1 MKLIIGLGNPGLK
14 YKKTWHNIGF
24 VAIDEIASNNFSNF
38 KKIDKFK
45 AEIAKGKIDAEK
57 IILAKPQT
65 FMNLSG
71 QAVQA
76 LAHYYKIAPKD
87 VYIIHDEIDLPIGK
101 LRISQNSSD
110 AGHNGIKSITQELNS
125 KEFVRFRLGVKPDV
139 SIKTPTNKYVL
150 QKIDKQSKVAVDQVI
165 KKTAEAVEATI
176 VQGIEKAMNEYN

>member
-24 VAIDEIASNNFSNF
+24 IAIDEIASNNFSSF

-45 AEIAKGKIDAEK
+45 AKVAKGEIDAEK
-57 IILAKPQT
+57 VILAKPQT

-87 VYIIHDEIDLPIGK
+87 VYIIHDEMDLPIGK

-110 AGHNGIKSITQELNS
+110 AGHNGIKSVSQELNS
-125 KEFVRFRLGVKPDV
+125 KEFVRFRLGVKPGE

-176 VQGIEKAMNEYN
+176 VQGIDQAMNEFN